1 MAFDMDTVSPC
12 SPLVLPCR
20 AAHLVSFFYIPSRL
34 ASRRFV
40 SPCVPF
46 SLLTRGIRHD
56 FHMGAV
62 SPCLPLAVSSC
73 VPLGVSIRAC
83 CLASRLVAFLSCVP
97 LLRLIIAFRFPH
109 SLRSSPFVFA
119 RLRSSLLVSV
129 RHPLAAFFLRHRF
142 VLLFAHFYSFP
153 APLPGTL
160 LSFPLVFFLICAFPV
175 ASRLSSRPLVSSCR
189 LVLVRPVRRPACRV
203 VGSSRLF
210 VSLVVFFLRRFVLL
224 FARSRL
230 AWAWRSCLA
239 FSCRLVF
246 SLVSRPVLASRCG
259 VPLVISSRSRLVI
272 RLPVGVSC
280 PFSGPVPVFAP
291 FRPARRSFLF
301 AYSVLG
307 SLVLVSVMRQ
317 GGASWP

>member
-73 VPLGVSIRAC
+73 VSLGVSIRAC

-119 RLRSSLLVSV
+119 RLRSSSV
-129 RHPLAAFFLRHRF
+129 GGVFLAAPFRFAVRSFLFVPRPVARHASLFSHRF
-142 VLLFAHFYSFP
+142 
-153 APLPGTL
+153 
-160 LSFPLVFFLICAFPV
+160 LSHMYVPRGVSLVVSSSRLVMPSCSRASRPS
-175 ASRLSSRPLVSSCR
+175 SRLSCCRLVPSVRFACR
-189 LVLVRPVRRPACRV
+189 LVLAPFRSAVR
-203 VGSSRLF
+203 SFSFRL
-210 VSLVVFFLRRFVLL
+210 S
-224 FARSRL
+224 
-230 AWAWRSCLA
+230 WRSCLA
-239 FSCRLVF
+239 FSCCLVF
-246 SLVSRPVLASRCG
+246 VLVSRPVLASRCG
-259 VPLVISSRSRLVI
+259 VPLIISSRSRLVI

-301 AYSVLG
+301 AYSVSG